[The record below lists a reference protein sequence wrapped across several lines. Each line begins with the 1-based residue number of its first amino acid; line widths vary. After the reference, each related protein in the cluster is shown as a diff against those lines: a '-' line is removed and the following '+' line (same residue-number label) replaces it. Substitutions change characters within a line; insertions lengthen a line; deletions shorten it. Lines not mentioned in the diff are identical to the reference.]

1 MDVGEGFL
9 PSSGLQEFGFHRVPT
24 TLDLGCRVH
33 AHTPLLATAGSLVTS
48 IQPKAPVD
56 ALVPSL
62 TVHIYS
68 SNPSR
73 ETLDFNL

>member
-1 MDVGEGFL
+1 MNLSEGFL

-24 TLDLGCRVH
+24 TLDLGCCVH
-33 AHTPLLATAGSLVTS
+33 RHTPLLAAAGSVVTS
-48 IQPKAPVD
+48 IQPKAPVG

-68 SNPSR
+68 SDPSR

>member
-1 MDVGEGFL
+1 MNLGEGFL

-33 AHTPLLATAGSLVTS
+33 AHTPLLAAAGSVVTS
-48 IQPKAPVD
+48 VQAKAPVN

-68 SNPSR
+68 SDPSGDA
-73 ETLDFNL
+73 LDFSL